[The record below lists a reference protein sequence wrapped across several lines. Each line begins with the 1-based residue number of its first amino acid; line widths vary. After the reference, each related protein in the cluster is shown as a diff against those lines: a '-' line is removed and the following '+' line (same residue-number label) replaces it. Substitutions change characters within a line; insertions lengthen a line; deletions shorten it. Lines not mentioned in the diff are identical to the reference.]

1 MFLFHVTISF
11 SLFFEDKLI
20 QFSETVFPS
29 VLFISLSL
37 FNWNWFLGFVLWL
50 IDLKSLW
57 KALSAQSSFFLLRH
71 IYSSVKYL
79 KRSFDKNLRL
89 RQMDGF
95 WKQLFSRYWMLSRN
109 TKLSKTHFFKR
120 NAKAV
125 QNTKSPLISNIS
137 YEIVF
142 SQSLGISIEMQ
153 SY

>member
-1 MFLFHVTISF
+1 
-11 SLFFEDKLI
+11 
-20 QFSETVFPS
+20 
-29 VLFISLSL
+29 
-37 FNWNWFLGFVLWL
+37 
-50 IDLKSLW
+50 
-57 KALSAQSSFFLLRH
+57 
-71 IYSSVKYL
+71 
-79 KRSFDKNLRL
+79 
-89 RQMDGF
+89 MDGF